1 MSDFSVTRF
10 PAPRDADGP
19 VTCAVCGCRL
29 TALSGR
35 LDGAYR
41 HFPSLMSGQDA
52 RGCRPYCVDELH
64 DGEGLVLMAAESG
77 RGSAANDAAAA

>member
-10 PAPRDADGP
+10 PAPRDTGGP

-29 TALSGR
+29 IGLTGR
-35 LDGAYR
+35 DDGAYR
-41 HFPSLMSGQDA
+41 HYSSLMSGQDA
-52 RGCRPYCVDELH
+52 RGCRPYCVDALH
-64 DGEGLVLMAAESG
+64 DGEGMVFMAAESG

>member
-1 MSDFSVTRF
+1 MSDYSVTQF
-10 PAPRDADGP
+10 PTRRDPGGP

-29 TALSGR
+29 EALTGAD
-35 LDGAYR
+35 DGAYR

-52 RGCRPYCVDELH
+52 RGCRPFCVDAMH
-64 DGEGLVLMAAESG
+64 DSDGHVLRAAESG